1 MQVWSEALIGLNRV
15 ENKKESATR
24 EGSRVNF
31 QIDGN
36 WFFFFFEVV
45 LTVSARLF
53 DMVCEADSMFLSHI
67 AANI

>member
-24 EGSRVNF
+24 EGRRVNF

-36 WFFFFFEVV
+36 CFFFWQSQFIYISMV
-45 LTVSARLF
+45 LYYGIIVR
-53 DMVCEADSMFLSHI
+53 FLI
-67 AANI
+67 YWKDDD